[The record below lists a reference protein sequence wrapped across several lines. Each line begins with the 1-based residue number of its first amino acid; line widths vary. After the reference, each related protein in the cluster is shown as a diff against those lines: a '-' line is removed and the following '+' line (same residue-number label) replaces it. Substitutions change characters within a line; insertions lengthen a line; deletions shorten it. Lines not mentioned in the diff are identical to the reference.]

1 MNNNEKETEKN
12 GIVLLRLTH
21 LLLMF
26 YTLSYAVAGLC
37 HGIFDV
43 RIVGY
48 LPFDHSNTLYT
59 PKGKAAWT
67 TMVMSFLLFSIG
79 TALYFPRLNNLWD
92 YIVTISF
99 LHIFISAT
107 GLPLCFLCFVH
118 LLQKMLPFQC
128 VFFLPFLSF
137 IPSFLTLVSVML
149 SFPVSGLWWGTL
161 IALVVLQLLFSRAV
175 QFLVNKK
182 FPLQTHV
189 E

>member
-1 MNNNEKETEKN
+1 MDAIN
-12 GIVLLRLTH
+12 
-21 LLLMF
+21 
-26 YTLSYAVAGLC
+26 SYL
-37 HGIFDV
+37 FF
-43 RIVGY
+43 
-48 LPFDHSNTLYT
+48 LFS
-59 PKGKAAWT
+59 AAWT

-107 GLPLCFLCFVH
+107 
-118 LLQKMLPFQC
+118 
-128 VFFLPFLSF
+128 
-137 IPSFLTLVSVML
+137 VML